1 MHGATALVHRKTRRD
16 FHGNDK
22 VRACANSAAVIS
34 LKQRG
39 AGRKYREDEM
49 AWKTPKI
56 VEVAVGME
64 INMYACAVR
73 K

>member
-16 FHGNDK
+16 FHGRQ
-22 VRACANSAAVIS
+22 VRACAKFAAVIS

>member
-1 MHGATALVHRKTRRD
+1 
-16 FHGNDK
+16 
-22 VRACANSAAVIS
+22 